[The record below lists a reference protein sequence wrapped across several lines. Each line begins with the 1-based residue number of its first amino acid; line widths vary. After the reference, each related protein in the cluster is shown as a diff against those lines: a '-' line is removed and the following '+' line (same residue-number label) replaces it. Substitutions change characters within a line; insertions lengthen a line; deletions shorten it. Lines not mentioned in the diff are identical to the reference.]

1 LENSFYFIYFF
12 FIFDDKNRTQR
23 RKKEKKEISK
33 NPQTHKRK
41 KKKKQEWQLL
51 LVALSFVPHCSLGS
65 RLNAVCVSAR
75 QHGRL
80 ILIVRAIFSFF
91 FSLSLSTKSILLIE
105 FHTHT
110 QSPQSST
117 LFSTPVLF
125 SLYFTSSQ
133 LAIENSFWDFVYF
146 FLSPVRYHDIS

>member
-1 LENSFYFIYFF
+1 MIRIERREER
-12 FIFDDKNRTQR
+12 K
-23 RKKEKKEISK
+23 RKKKSRK
-33 NPQTHKRK
+33 THRHTNGK